1 MARDLTPDPSLR
13 RAAEA
18 RAHELLSFIDRAPTP
33 FHAVVEVERRLALAG
48 FARLDEREAW
58 TLEPGGRYL
67 VVRGDSS
74 VVAFQLGSR
83 APSEAGLRLVG
94 AHTDSPNLKLK
105 PRAPL
110 ARHGYKQLGVEVYG
124 GVLLSTWLD
133 RDLSLAG
140 RVMVRGERGVEARLV
155 DLGRPLL
162 RVPNLAIHLNREVN
176 TEGLK
181 LNPQQHLPP
190 VYALD
195 EPTSGELLDA
205 VADAAGV
212 ERDAILDHD
221 LSLYDVQ
228 RGAISGLDRAFVH
241 TARLDNLASCF
252 AALEALAEAAPVDAE
267 ATRVI
272 ALFDHEE
279 VGSQSLQGAAGNLL
293 VRVVERLVQGHPDTT
308 GGAAR
313 DAVARATARSL
324 LVSAD
329 MAHALHPNYA
339 DKHEP
344 QHQPIIGRGP
354 VIKTNANQRY
364 ATDGEGAA
372 AFTRACQDAGFSPQ
386 AFVTRTDLGCGST
399 IGPISAA
406 ALGVRTVDV
415 GNPMWSMHSC
425 REAAGVVDVELMH
438 RALVHHFAGAR

>member
-18 RAHELLSFIDRAPTP
+18 RALDLLSFIDRSPTP
-33 FHAVVEVERRLALAG
+33 FQAVVEVERRLALAG
-48 FARLDEREAW
+48 FVRLDEREAW
-58 TLEPGGRYL
+58 TLEAGGRYL

-74 VVAFQLGSR
+74 VVAFQLGAR

-110 ARHGYKQLGVEVYG
+110 SRHGYKQLGVEVYG

-195 EPTSGELLDA
+195 EPTSGDLLDA

-228 RGAISGLDRAFVH
+228 RGTISGLDRSFVH
-241 TARLDNLASCF
+241 AARLDNLACCF
-252 AALEALAEAAPVDAE
+252 AALEALAEAAPVTAD

-293 VRVVERLVQGHPDTT
+293 VRVVERIALGHPEAT
-308 GGAAR
+308 GGAER

-329 MAHALHPNYA
+329 MAHALHPNHA

-344 QHQPIIGRGP
+344 QHQPVIGRGP
-354 VIKTNANQRY
+354 VIKTNASQRY

-372 AFTRACQDAGFSPQ
+372 AFTRSCEDAGFSPQ

-438 RALVHHFAGAR
+438 RALVRHFAGAR